1 MPGPTRW
8 RGQILAHALLSKKV
22 TQHTLDKRVRE
33 VLELV
38 NRACETGIPENAPE
52 RGRNTPETTELLLKV
67 ASESVV
73 LLKNR
78 SKVLPFRKDKAVSF
92 YNTNWTLNI

>member
-52 RGRNTPETTELLLKV
+52 RGRDTPETAELLLKI
-67 ASESVV
+67 ACESIV
-73 LLKNR
+73 LLKN
-78 SKVLPFRKDKAVSF
+78 KNNVLPFRKDKGVSSHF
-92 YNTNWTLNI
+92 TNGSLKI